1 MSAVLTHEPYR
12 LPAGLLAACVHGL
25 FFSLLYFSFSWQTQ
39 PAASMSVELWDSIP
53 DKPVAAPAP
62 PPPPPPAVEKME
74 SPEPQPVVT
83 PVQPK
88 PDIVMPDKKKPE
100 AKPVAP
106 VTPPQKTRIQ
116 PTQSS
121 ILERQLALEAAA
133 RAEQAAASGRV
144 VDEYTAKIIARIRS
158 RIVLPPG
165 VPDEARAEFAV
176 TVLPGGEVLNAR
188 LLKSSGHRAYDE
200 AVERAIIKAQPLP
213 LPTEPGLFNRFREM
227 KLGFRPKEQ
236 E

>member
-1 MSAVLTHEPYR
+1 MSAALTHELYR
-12 LPAGLLAACVHGL
+12 VPAGVLAALVHAL
-25 FFSLLYFSFSWQTQ
+25 FFILLFFSFSWQTQ
-39 PAASMSVELWDSIP
+39 PVATMSVELWQSIP
-53 DKPVAAPAP
+53 DKAVEA
-62 PPPPPPAVEKME
+62 PPPPPAVEKME
-74 SPEPQPVVT
+74 SPEPQPVAT

-100 AKPVAP
+100 RKVEEAAP
-106 VTPPQKTRIQ
+106 PPQKKRIQ

-133 RAEQAAASGRV
+133 KAEQAATTGRV

-158 RIVLPPG
+158 RIVMPPG
-165 VPDEARAEFAV
+165 VPDEVRAEFVV
-176 TVLPGGEVLNAR
+176 TVLPGGEVLNLR
-188 LLKSSGHRAYDE
+188 LVKSSGLRAYDE

-213 LPTEPGLFNRFREM
+213 MPPDPALFNRFREL
-227 KLGFRPKEQ
+227 KLGFRPKEL

>member
-1 MSAVLTHEPYR
+1 
-12 LPAGLLAACVHGL
+12 
-25 FFSLLYFSFSWQTQ
+25 
-39 PAASMSVELWDSIP
+39 MSVELWDSLP
-53 DKPVAAPAP
+53 DKPVAAQP
-62 PPPPPPAVEKME
+62 PPPPEVEKVE
-74 SPEPQPVVT
+74 APEPQPVVK
-83 PVQPK
+83 PADPK
-88 PDIVMPDKKKPE
+88 PDIVIPDKKKPE
-100 AKPVAP
+100 RKVAEA
-106 VTPPQKTRIQ
+106 VQPPQKTRIQ

-133 RAEQAAASGRV
+133 RAEQAAATGRV
-144 VDEYTAKIIARIRS
+144 VDEYTAKIVAQIRS

-176 TVLPGGEVLNAR
+176 TVLPGGGVLNAR

-213 LPTEPGLFNRFREM
+213 LPTEPGMFNRFREM
-227 KLGFRPKEQ
+227 RLGFRPREQ

>member
-1 MSAVLTHEPYR
+1 
-12 LPAGLLAACVHGL
+12 
-25 FFSLLYFSFSWQTQ
+25 
-39 PAASMSVELWDSIP
+39 
-53 DKPVAAPAP
+53 
-62 PPPPPPAVEKME
+62 
-74 SPEPQPVVT
+74 
-83 PVQPK
+83 
-88 PDIVMPDKKKPE
+88 
-100 AKPVAP
+100 
-106 VTPPQKTRIQ
+106 
-116 PTQSS
+116 
-121 ILERQLALEAAA
+121 
-133 RAEQAAASGRV
+133 
-144 VDEYTAKIIARIRS
+144 
-158 RIVLPPG
+158 

>member
-1 MSAVLTHEPYR
+1 MNAVLTHEPYR

-53 DKPVAAPAP
+53 DQPVAA
-62 PPPPPPAVEKME
+62 PPPPPAVEKME
-74 SPEPQPVVT
+74 SPEPQPVAT

-100 AKPVAP
+100 RKVVEAAP
-106 VTPPQKTRIQ
+106 PPQKTRIQ

-133 RAEQAAASGRV
+133 RAEQAAATGRV
-144 VDEYTAKIIARIRS
+144 VDEYTAKIVARIRS

-213 LPTEPGLFNRFREM
+213 LPTEPGMFNRFREM
-227 KLGFRPKEQ
+227 RLGFRPREQ